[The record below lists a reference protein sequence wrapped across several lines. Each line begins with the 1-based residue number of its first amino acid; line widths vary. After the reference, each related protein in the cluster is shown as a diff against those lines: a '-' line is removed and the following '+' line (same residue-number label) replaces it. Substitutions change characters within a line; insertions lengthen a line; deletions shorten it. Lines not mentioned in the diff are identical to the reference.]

1 MKNYAAAESYR
12 GFRRSSRDCKRKR
25 QVYLNKLFLCFAAV
39 LTAAV
44 IGILG
49 IGQLADAHE
58 ESGHQGE
65 SLYKSI
71 QIQDGDTLWEIAE
84 EYKTS
89 EYESIYDYID
99 DLMAINGLVTDQIQ
113 EGQYLTVVYN
123 NNLYHRSYIFT
134 RISEAG

>member
-84 EYKTS
+84 EYTTA

-123 NNLYHRSYIFT
+123 NN
-134 RISEAG
+134 

>member
-12 GFRRSSRDCKRKR
+12 GFRRSSRDYKRRR

-123 NNLYHRSYIFT
+123 NN
-134 RISEAG
+134 

>member
-12 GFRRSSRDCKRKR
+12 GFRRSSRDCKRRR
-25 QVYLNKLFLCFAAV
+25 QVNLNKLFLCFAAV

-123 NNLYHRSYIFT
+123 DN
-134 RISEAG
+134 

>member
-12 GFRRSSRDCKRKR
+12 GFRRSSRDCKRRR

-99 DLMAINGLVTDQIQ
+99 NLMAINGLVTDQIQ

-123 NNLYHRSYIFT
+123 NN
-134 RISEAG
+134 

>member
-25 QVYLNKLFLCFAAV
+25 QGYLNKLFLCFAAV

-123 NNLYHRSYIFT
+123 NN
-134 RISEAG
+134 